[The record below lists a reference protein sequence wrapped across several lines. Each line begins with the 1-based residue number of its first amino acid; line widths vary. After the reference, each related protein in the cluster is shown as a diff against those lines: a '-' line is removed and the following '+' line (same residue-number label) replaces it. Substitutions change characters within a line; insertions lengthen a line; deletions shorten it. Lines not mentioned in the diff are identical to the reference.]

1 MATQQTRHLW
11 AAAHALAETSPSVS
25 AHLMTRLFKLSSD
38 REVNL
43 SEATMACAA
52 CGTII
57 VPGLNSHVRTFN
69 DYKLKRKASN
79 PLNTPSAPMEP
90 SSQALEEISKLRV
103 VYECWTCGRSTTQQ
117 VPLPK
122 CKSSNRVR
130 SRLASKN
137 PASSSLPAQ
146 QQLVADVSSSSSTT
160 AAAAGARSSPTSSA
174 PTPSQNAGSKKRA
187 RSRKENSLSA
197 ILAAKK
203 KQDSSSG
210 GRGNVGG
217 FGLDLMDLMKTG

>member
-11 AAAHALAETSPSVS
+11 AAAHALAATSPTVS

-43 SEATMACAA
+43 SETTMACAA
-52 CGTII
+52 CGTITI
-57 VPGLNSHVRTFN
+57 PGWNSHVHTSN
-69 DYKLKRKASN
+69 DHKRKASKLTN
-79 PLNTPSAPMEP
+79 APNTRIEATPRP
-90 SSQALEEISKLRV
+90 SSQAHKGISKLRV
-103 VYECWTCGRSTTQQ
+103 VSECWTCGRSTTQQ
-117 VPLPK
+117 VPRAK

-130 SRLASKN
+130 SRFASKS
-137 PASSSLPAQ
+137 PASLPAQ
-146 QQLVADVSSSSSTT
+146 LAADVSSSTT
-160 AAAAGARSSPTSSA
+160 AGVRSSPTSSA
-174 PTPSQNAGSKKRA
+174 LIPSQNAGSKKRA
-187 RSRKENSLSA
+187 RSRKENSLSV

>member
-11 AAAHALAETSPSVS
+11 TAAHALAATSPSVS
-25 AHLMTRLFKLSSD
+25 AHLMTRLFKLSSE
-38 REVNL
+38 REANL
-43 SEATMACAA
+43 SETTMACAA
-52 CGTII
+52 CGTITI
-57 VPGLNSHVRTFN
+57 PGYNSHVHTSN
-69 DYKLKRKASN
+69 DHKLKRKASN
-79 PLNTPSAPMEP
+79 PLNTPSARVEATPRP
-90 SSQALEEISKLRV
+90 SSQAHEEISKLRV
-103 VYECWTCGRSTTQQ
+103 VYECWTCGRITTQQ
-117 VPLPK
+117 VPRAK

-137 PASSSLPAQ
+137 PASSLPA
-146 QQLVADVSSSSSTT
+146 QQLVADVSSSST
-160 AAAAGARSSPTSSA
+160 GARSSPTSST
-174 PTPSQNAGSKKRA
+174 PIPSQNAGSKKRA

-217 FGLDLMDLMKTG
+217 FGLDLMDLMRTG

>member
-1 MATQQTRHLW
+1 MTTQQTRHLW
-11 AAAHALAETSPSVS
+11 AAAHALAATSPTVS

-38 REVNL
+38 RGVNL
-43 SEATMACAA
+43 SEATMACVV
-52 CGTII
+52 CGTITI
-57 VPGLNSHVRTFN
+57 PGWNSHVHTSS
-69 DYKLKRKASN
+69 DHKLKRKASK
-79 PLNTPSAPMEP
+79 LLSARIEATPRP
-90 SSQALEEISKLRV
+90 SSQAREEISKLRV

-117 VPLPK
+117 VPRAK

-137 PASSSLPAQ
+137 PASLPAQ
-146 QQLVADVSSSSSTT
+146 LAADVSSS
-160 AAAAGARSSPTSSA
+160 AAANVRSSPTSSA
-174 PTPSQNAGSKKRA
+174 LISQNAGSKKRA
-187 RSRKENSLSA
+187 RSRKENSLSV

-210 GRGNVGG
+210 GRGNG